1 MSSHQPR
8 GPVRDAARE
17 ADHDV
22 LPDIAWASAGGGVVL
37 AAATLLH
44 ALAVSSGGLRLDPL
58 TPAGAAVPTWSYPS
72 ELAALFLAGFLVV
85 LVARSLTAQ
94 AR

>member
-8 GPVRDAARE
+8 GPVRDAACE
-17 ADHDV
+17 ADHNV
-22 LPDIAWASAGGGVVL
+22 LPNIAWASAGGGVL

-58 TPAGAAVPTWSYPS
+58 TPGGAAIPTWSYPS
-72 ELAALFLAGFLVV
+72 GLAALFLAGFLVV
-85 LVARSLTAQ
+85 LVARSLTTQ